1 MASAKS
7 RAKSTP
13 GAAPPK
19 GLPPD
24 LRKAWAETYA
34 TTPYRELPWFSDKP
48 FPSLVRAV
56 HDRQIVPPGPL
67 LDVGCGA
74 GSNALWLA
82 KQGFRVTG
90 VDISPGAIAAA
101 QGRAR
106 TSGVRAEFRVADAL
120 NLPFARAAFRVV
132 TDVGC
137 FHTLPPRLRAGY
149 VREVRRVLRPGGSY
163 LPAWIAREATQK
175 FGPPNR
181 LSLGDM
187 TDCFEGDFIFAQTE
201 FGPES
206 TDGAWKT
213 RRGLMPSY
221 SARLLRRSSPQPPPR
236 RAEVRRFP

>member
-1 MASAKS
+1 VSSARPRTKS
-7 RAKSTP
+7 SRGVTP
-13 GAAPPK
+13 RR

-34 TTPYRELPWFSDKP
+34 KTPYRELPWFSDKP

-56 HDRQIVPPGPL
+56 SSRQIVPPGPL

-82 KQGFRVTG
+82 RQGFRVTG

-101 QGRAR
+101 EGRAR
-106 TSGVRAEFRVADAL
+106 AAGLHAEFRVADAL
-120 NLPFARAAFRVV
+120 ALPFRRGAFRVV

-137 FHTLPPRLRAGY
+137 FHTLPARLRPGY
-149 VREVRRVLRPGGSY
+149 VREVRRILRPGGSY

-175 FGPPNR
+175 FGPPHR
-181 LSLGDM
+181 LSLGEM
-187 TDCFEGDFIFAQTE
+187 TDYFEHDFIFAQTE
-201 FGPES
+201 FGPAS

-213 RRGLMPSY
+213 RRGLLPSY

-236 RAEVRRFP
+236 